1 MKRTDFKK
9 GRRGFVVRTFGHIGC
24 PLDIFIEE
32 VKVIGIVDGCPAVW
46 DVVNEES
53 LFVSDLRDVFYN
65 EKDARKQVV
74 RYLSKQLKKF
84 MKGGVE

>member
-53 LFVSDLRDVFYN
+53 LFVSDLRDVFLCTG
-65 EKDARKQVV
+65 DITTRLHPGLPV
-74 RYLSKQLKKF
+74 RTHY
-84 MKGGVE
+84 